1 VNDVS
6 ESPAARAA
14 REEAARTSPL
24 LLIVPVIIAIGV
36 VAVIAFAFMK
46 DDGTESVDGSEV
58 GAVVEG
64 DAGDIDT
71 LAVTPEGVELRDLP
85 DVAVRFRG
93 VELSGADLLVIATG
107 ATGVAPSPQA
117 LADQVTTW
125 LLVEA
130 VTDELYER
138 GIEIT
143 DQDRVDSEASATATG
158 VPADTVAFDA
168 AVELQALI
176 NVLND
181 YAQATAAT
189 QDSTLE
195 LICSGHILLETE
207 TDAFV
212 AIDRIEG
219 GEDFAAVAI
228 ELSTGPSGPA
238 GGQLG
243 CVDTTTFVAEYV
255 DGARASGVGVTEPVE
270 SQFGFHVIEVR
281 YLGPLVEGVD
291 ASLTPELFA
300 TFDEGARLAAE
311 TAAFDEI
318 VALAS
323 EAIAVEHFI
332 DPSIGVWV
340 FPPGA
345 VQAPPT
351 DG

>member
-1 VNDVS
+1 
-6 ESPAARAA
+6 
-14 REEAARTSPL
+14 
-24 LLIVPVIIAIGV
+24 
-36 VAVIAFAFMK
+36 M
-46 DDGTESVDGSEV
+46 
-58 GAVVEG
+58 
-64 DAGDIDT
+64 
-71 LAVTPEGVELRDLP
+71 P
-85 DVAVRFRG
+85 DVAARFGG
-93 VELSGADLLVIATG
+93 VELSGADLLAIATG

-130 VTDELYER
+130 VGAQLSQR

-143 DQDRVDSEASATATG
+143 DQDRIDSEASAIAAG
-158 VPADTVAFDA
+158 VPTDTLAFDA
-168 AVELQALI
+168 AVNLQVVINAL
-176 NVLND
+176 NG

-195 LICSGHILLETE
+195 LICSSHILLETE
-207 TDAFV
+207 ADAFN
-212 AIDRIEG
+212 AIARIEA
-219 GEDFAAVAI
+219 GEDFAAIAM

-243 CVDTTTFVAEYV
+243 CVDTTTFVVEYV

-270 SQFGFHVIEVR
+270 SQFGFHVIDVR
-281 YLGPLVEGVD
+281 YLGPLAEDVD
-291 ASLTPELFA
+291 ASLTPEQFA
-300 TFDEGARLAAE
+300 SLNEGATRAAE
-311 TAAFDEI
+311 GAVFDEI

-332 DPSIGVWV
+332 DPSIGAWI

-345 VQAPPT
+345 VQAPPA

>member
-1 VNDVS
+1 MNDVS

-14 REEAARTSPL
+14 REEAAKTSPL
-24 LLIVPVIIAIGV
+24 LLIVPAIIAVCV
-36 VAVIAFAFMK
+36 VAVIAFTFMK
-46 DDGTESVDGSEV
+46 DDSTESVDGSDVEV
-58 GAVVEG
+58 ADGSAADTATGAPDG
-64 DAGDIDT
+64 M
-71 LAVTPEGVELRDLP
+71 ELRNMP
-85 DVAVRFRG
+85 DVAARFGG
-93 VELSGADLLVIATG
+93 VELSGADLLAIAITTG
-107 ATGVAPSPQA
+107 ATGVAPSPQE

-130 VTDELYER
+130 VGAQLSQR

-143 DQDRVDSEASATATG
+143 DQDRIDSEASAIAAG
-158 VPADTVAFDA
+158 VPTDTSAFDA
-168 AVELQALI
+168 AVNLQVVINAL
-176 NVLND
+176 NG

-195 LICSGHILLETE
+195 LICSSHILLETE
-207 TDAFV
+207 ADAFD
-212 AIDRIEG
+212 AIARIEA
-219 GEDFAAVAI
+219 GEDFAAIAM

-243 CVDTTTFVAEYV
+243 CVDTTTFVVEYV

-270 SQFGFHVIEVR
+270 SQFGFHVIDVR
-281 YLGPLVEGVD
+281 YLGPLAEDVD
-291 ASLTPELFA
+291 ASLTPEQFA
-300 TFDEGARLAAE
+300 SLNEGATRAAE
-311 TAAFDEI
+311 GAVFDEI

-332 DPSIGVWV
+332 DPSIGAWI

-345 VQAPPT
+345 VQAPPA

>member
-1 VNDVS
+1 MNDVS

-14 REEAARTSPL
+14 REAAAKTSPL
-24 LLIVPVIIAIGV
+24 LLIVPGIIAICV
-36 VAVIAFAFMK
+36 VAVIALAFMK
-46 DDGTESVDGSEV
+46 DDSTESADGSEV
-58 GAVVEG
+58 GAAVEG
-64 DAGDIDT
+64 DAGNTDT
-71 LAVTPEGVELRDLP
+71 TAITPDVVELRDLP
-85 DVAVRFRG
+85 DIAVRFRG
-93 VELSGADLLVIATG
+93 VELTGADLLAIATE
-107 ATGVAPSPQA
+107 ATGVAPSPQG

-143 DQDRVDSEASATATG
+143 DQDRVVSEVSVIATG
-158 VPADTVAFDA
+158 VPTDTIAFDA

-181 YAQATAAT
+181 YAQATAAA

-195 LICSGHILLETE
+195 LICSSHILLETE
-207 TDAFV
+207 ADGFDAI
-212 AIDRIEG
+212 ARIEA
-219 GEDFAAVAI
+219 GEDFASVAI

-255 DGARASGVGVTEPVE
+255 DGARASGVGITEPVE

-281 YLGPLVEGVD
+281 YLGPLREGAD

-300 TFDEGARLAAE
+300 NLNEGARLTAE

-332 DPSIGVWV
+332 DPSIGAWI

-345 VQAPPT
+345 VQAPLA